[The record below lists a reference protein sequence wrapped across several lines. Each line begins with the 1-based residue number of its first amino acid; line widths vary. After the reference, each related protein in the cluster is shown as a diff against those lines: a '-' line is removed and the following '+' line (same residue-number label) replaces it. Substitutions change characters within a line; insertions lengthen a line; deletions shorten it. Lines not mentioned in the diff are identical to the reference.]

1 MCWQL
6 WGWSKVKGPWLPRV
20 ARMERTAVIS
30 LLSLPFCSQRG
41 VLTSSFAVQH
51 VSQQNTSAA
60 SLPMAPSWPELCS
73 SWGPSKTLPFELV
86 VTSQISITSSYSVLL
101 ASVGKGGNRTREA
114 GRTHRESRLELGWGS
129 ILCCRSWGASCWAQ
143 KQRLLTEG
151 LRMRFNPA
159 ADSPSKG
166 QSPTG
171 VAIVSFVTMSKGS
184 SLRVTMISVRS
195 TDLLRYCSGQHLLAI
210 DLQMKLPWL
219 SEWQLLHN
227 RSLTFQCC
235 RLCLE
240 TCLSS
245 PGWLWTL
252 YRSGAGLRLLI
263 LLPPPP

>member
-30 LLSLPFCSQRG
+30 LLSLPLCSQRG

-86 VTSQISITSSYSVLL
+86 VTPQISITSPYSVLL

-143 KQRLLTEG
+143 KQRLLRVSGCTLTLLQTHLPKDKVLWG
-151 LRMRFNPA
+151 LPLSHLSLCPKVHPSE
-159 ADSPSKG
+159 SPW
-166 QSPTG
+166 
-171 VAIVSFVTMSKGS
+171 
-184 SLRVTMISVRS
+184 SV
-195 TDLLRYCSGQHLLAI
+195 
-210 DLQMKLPWL
+210 
-219 SEWQLLHN
+219 
-227 RSLTFQCC
+227 
-235 RLCLE
+235 
-240 TCLSS
+240 
-245 PGWLWTL
+245 
-252 YRSGAGLRLLI
+252 SGAQTCFGTALVNTSLQ
-263 LLPPPP
+263 